1 MSEANRYGSSPFTSS
16 RCWGINR
23 RRRRRQHPLDL
34 ASVIVSNRAVT
45 VHTAEQRVRK
55 LRVQSV
61 SGSSG
66 TAEVLVNVA
75 IIEHNEQ
82 LAQPPVVVANIRE
95 SGSRS
100 SSSTTMPS
108 KQANDVLAVEEL
120 VHEIRENLRL
130 KAKPAHQPTRSSRP
144 SPYHIPCR
152 SWSEP
157 AVCGGQGEKRSLHK
171 SCKKQEEEAIED
183 PYEFL
188 QTLLKNNNL
197 VKEAVRR
204 LQHGLSPK
212 QRYFYESDGEESRSP
227 IVVMCQLES

>member
-1 MSEANRYGSSPFTSS
+1 M
-16 RCWGINR
+16 
-23 RRRRRQHPLDL
+23 
-34 ASVIVSNRAVT
+34 SNRAVT
-45 VHTAEQRVRK
+45 VHIAEQRVRK
-55 LRVQSV
+55 YLGVKSV

-66 TAEVLVNVA
+66 TAEGLVNVA

-82 LAQPPVVVANIRE
+82 LAQPPVVVADIRE

-100 SSSTTMPS
+100 SSPTTMPS

>member
-1 MSEANRYGSSPFTSS
+1 KGDSDFGRVHSNYTTITSVCALTLSRSSDP
-16 RCWGINR
+16 
-23 RRRRRQHPLDL
+23 D
-34 ASVIVSNRAVT
+34 
-45 VHTAEQRVRK
+45 
-55 LRVQSV
+55 
-61 SGSSG
+61 SGSS
-66 TAEVLVNVA
+66 
-75 IIEHNEQ
+75 
-82 LAQPPVVVANIRE
+82 
-95 SGSRS
+95 S
-100 SSSTTMPS
+100 SEGIVTMPS
-108 KQANDVLAVEEL
+108 KQTNDVLAVEEL

-130 KAKPAHQPTRSSRP
+130 KAKPAHQATRSSRP

-157 AVCGGQGEKRSLHK
+157 VCGSGTEKAKAANKAKTKGE
-171 SCKKQEEEAIED
+171 ETIDD

-212 QRYFYESDGEESRSP
+212 QRYFYESDEESSRSP

>member
-1 MSEANRYGSSPFTSS
+1 M
-16 RCWGINR
+16 
-23 RRRRRQHPLDL
+23 
-34 ASVIVSNRAVT
+34 
-45 VHTAEQRVRK
+45 
-55 LRVQSV
+55 
-61 SGSSG
+61 
-66 TAEVLVNVA
+66 
-75 IIEHNEQ
+75 
-82 LAQPPVVVANIRE
+82 
-95 SGSRS
+95 
-100 SSSTTMPS
+100 
-108 KQANDVLAVEEL
+108 LAVEEL

-157 AVCGGQGEKRSLHK
+157 AVCGGQGEKRSIHK

-212 QRYFYESDGEESRSP
+212 QRYFYESDEESRSP

>member
-1 MSEANRYGSSPFTSS
+1 M
-16 RCWGINR
+16 
-23 RRRRRQHPLDL
+23 LVVKL
-34 ASVIVSNRAVT
+34 ARN
-45 VHTAEQRVRK
+45 
-55 LRVQSV
+55 L
-61 SGSSG
+61 
-66 TAEVLVNVA
+66 A
-75 IIEHNEQ
+75 IIENNEQ
-82 LAQPPVVVANIRE
+82 QDQPPEVVVSN
-95 SGSRS
+95 S
-100 SSSTTMPS
+100 SSSSSSSNTCTTMPS
-108 KQANDVLAVEEL
+108 KQTNDVLAVEEL

-130 KAKPAHQPTRSSRP
+130 KAKPAHQASRSSRP

-157 AVCGGQGEKRSLHK
+157 ACGNGEKRPIK
-171 SCKKQEEEAIED
+171 SCKKQAEEETIED

-212 QRYFYESDGEESRSP
+212 QRYFYESDEESRSP

>member
-1 MSEANRYGSSPFTSS
+1 MGNQSKEAKKTTPVRS
-16 RCWGINR
+16 RECDCVESCRNGTHSGVGELESWGYRECW
-23 RRRRRQHPLDL
+23 
-34 ASVIVSNRAVT
+34 
-45 VHTAEQRVRK
+45 
-55 LRVQSV
+55 

-82 LAQPPVVVANIRE
+82 LVQPPVVVADIRG

-100 SSSTTMPS
+100 SSPTTMPS

>member
-1 MSEANRYGSSPFTSS
+1 M
-16 RCWGINR
+16 
-23 RRRRRQHPLDL
+23 
-34 ASVIVSNRAVT
+34 
-45 VHTAEQRVRK
+45 
-55 LRVQSV
+55 
-61 SGSSG
+61 
-66 TAEVLVNVA
+66 LVNIA
-75 IIEHNEQ
+75 IIENKEQ
-82 LAQPPVVVANIRE
+82 LEQPPVVVA
-95 SGSRS
+95 GS
-100 SSSTTMPS
+100 SSSSSSNVTTPNMPS
-108 KQANDVLAVEEL
+108 KQTNSDVLAVEEL

-157 AVCGGQGEKRSLHK
+157 VGCGANGDKRPIK
-171 SCKKQEEEAIED
+171 SCKKQQDENTIDD

-188 QTLLKNNNL
+188 QTLLKNNSL

-212 QRYFYESDGEESRSP
+212 QRYFYESDEESRSP